1 MTRGFAQ
8 PAQVDH
14 HRCVSGRIYSV
25 GYEGLEVRGLAE
37 TLKGARVTL
46 LVDVRLNA
54 SSRRP
59 GWSKKSLQATLEAAG
74 IAYRHEKALGNPSDN
89 RNSFRTGDGEAGRQ
103 RMREILSNGAESVLS
118 QIVEDAKRHRI
129 AILCV
134 ERAERQCHRQ
144 VVTDMAQ
151 EIDPSIEV
159 VPIL

>member
-1 MTRGFAQ
+1 MNRDFAK

-14 HRCVSGRIYSV
+14 HHRVSGRIYSV
-25 GYEGLEVRGLAE
+25 GYEGLEVRSLVE

-46 LVDVRLNA
+46 LIDVRLNA

-59 GWSKKSLQATLEAAG
+59 GWSKKSLQASLEAAG
-74 IAYRHEKALGNPSDN
+74 IAYRHEKALGNPPDN
-89 RNSFRTGDGEAGRQ
+89 RDSFRTGDGEAGRQ
-103 RMREILSNGAESVLS
+103 CMREILSNGAGSALR
-118 QIVEDAKRHRI
+118 QIVEDAKGHRI
-129 AILCV
+129 AVLCV